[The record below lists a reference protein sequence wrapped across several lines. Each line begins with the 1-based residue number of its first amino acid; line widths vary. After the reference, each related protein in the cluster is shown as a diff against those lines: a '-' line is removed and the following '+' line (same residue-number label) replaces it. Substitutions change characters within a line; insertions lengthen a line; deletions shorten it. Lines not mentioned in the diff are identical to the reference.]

1 MRLYDL
7 LGDYPILTLFVVTL
21 MIVLLSYEGGFRAG
35 RWRSRRPEREQEVV
49 VRSMVGTMLGLLTFI
64 LAFTFWLAATHFDAA
79 RQAILNEANAIRTTY
94 LRADLLPEPQRT
106 EIRNL
111 LREYVD
117 VRLEG
122 ARSGKIEQAI
132 RQSEEL
138 HAQLWSKAI
147 AAREKASNP
156 ILMGYFIQSLNDVI
170 ALHARRLIVGREF
183 RIPNTIWI
191 VLFVVL
197 PLASASV
204 GCHGG
209 LTGTSRPL
217 VAVAFVLIISVVMT
231 LIADLD
237 APRRGSLR
245 VSQQALA
252 DLRNT
257 MNATNP

>member
-1 MRLYDL
+1 MGLSGLVD
-7 LGDYPILTLFVVTL
+7 DFPILTLFVFTL
-21 MIVLLSYEGGFRAG
+21 LVVLLSYEGGFRAG
-35 RWRSRRPEREQEVV
+35 RWRNRRSKREQEVV

-79 RQAILNEANAIRTTY
+79 RQALLNEANAIRTAY
-94 LRADLLPEPQRT
+94 LRADLLPEPHRT
-106 EIRNL
+106 EVRNL

-122 ARSGKIEQAI
+122 ARSGKVEQAI
-132 RQSEEL
+132 AKSEEL
-138 HAQLWSKAI
+138 HAQLWSQAI
-147 AAREKASNP
+147 DAREKTSSP

-183 RIPNTIWI
+183 LIPNTIWI

-204 GCHGG
+204 GRHGG

-217 VAVAFVLIISVVMT
+217 VA
-231 LIADLD
+231 
-237 APRRGSLR
+237 
-245 VSQQALA
+245 
-252 DLRNT
+252 
-257 MNATNP
+257 

>member
-1 MRLYDL
+1 MGLYDL
-7 LGDYPILTLFVVTL
+7 LGDFPILTLFVATL
-21 MIVLLSYEGGFRAG
+21 IIVLLSYEGGFRAG
-35 RWRSRRPEREQEVV
+35 RWRSRRPKREQEVV

-79 RQAILNEANAIRTTY
+79 RQALLNEANAIRTAY

-106 EIRNL
+106 DVRHL

-132 RQSEEL
+132 ARSEEL
-138 HAQLWSKAI
+138 QAQLWSKAI

-170 ALHARRLIVGREF
+170 SLHARRVIVGREF
-183 RIPNTIWI
+183 RIPYTIWI

-197 PLASASV
+197 PLASTSV
-204 GCHGG
+204 GGHARWPAQ
-209 LTGTSRPL
+209 SRH
-217 VAVAFVLIISVVMT
+217 
-231 LIADLD
+231 
-237 APRRGSLR
+237 
-245 VSQQALA
+245 QE
-252 DLRNT
+252 
-257 MNATNP
+257 